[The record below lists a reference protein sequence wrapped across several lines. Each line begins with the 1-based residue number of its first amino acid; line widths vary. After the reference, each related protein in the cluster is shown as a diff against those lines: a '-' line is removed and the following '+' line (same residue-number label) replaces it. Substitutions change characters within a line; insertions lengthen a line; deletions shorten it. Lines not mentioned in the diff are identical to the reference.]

1 MLTRK
6 DLKFKLTKRHKEF
19 AVRQFAQFRKPTDVV
34 TAVIEQFKTELAADI
49 EKYGEGEVRR
59 YLSHNFWTL
68 DPKNGKMP
76 EKFKPLYE
84 QHKQFY
90 LKTYSDSYLRYPRN
104 VVRELDT
111 LYEKCTEQLKNA
123 DPNKMRQ
130 LVPTMLKIIQTVRST
145 LDAIPFDQLE
155 SEEDEFETV
164 HIGMHLSSMMVTAD
178 PLDEED
184 EQTLKQLIQTEAP
197 FKKIRDFIE
206 YLRCKNQDIFC
217 AVSPRTELQNKTLY
231 IRGRYFELLAPGD
244 EGYDERL
251 PNTSTFGR
259 VDKHVQ
265 DVMKDQA
272 H

>member
-6 DLKFKLTKRHKEF
+6 DLKFKLAKRHKEF
-19 AVRQFAQFRKPTDVV
+19 AVRQFAQFMKPTDVV

-90 LKTYSDSYLRYPRN
+90 LKNYNDSYLRYPRN

-111 LYEKCTEQLKNA
+111 LYEKCAEQLENA
-123 DPNKMRQ
+123 DPNKVRQ
-130 LVPTMLKIIQTVRST
+130 LVPTMLKIIQTLKST
-145 LDAIPFDQLE
+145 IDAIPSDELE
-155 SEEDEFETV
+155 NEEDEFETV

-184 EQTLKQLIQTEAP
+184 EQTLKQLIQREAP

-206 YLRCKNQDIFC
+206 YLRCKNQNIFC
-217 AVSPRTELQNKTLY
+217 AVSDRTELKNKTLY

-251 PNTSTFGR
+251 PNTSTLGR

-265 DVMKDQA
+265 DVIKDQA